1 MKAKRTIKRI
11 IYSRKTAKRYLNSGR
26 ARGGVRGKPLNPSAF
41 EWKPP
46 APLNPNAVEW
56 KPPTPLNPNAVEWKP
71 PKAESPIRAALPN
84 INAEALRIVD
94 EKTILDARETFFSSL
109 YNLKL
114 LGAPEAKQL
123 ENAYALDCE
132 MVGIGPLKYDRGMP
146 YRDSTLAHVVII
158 DFKGKKKFDKYVI
171 PKEGIDAITDFRTE
185 ISGIRQE
192 MLERLNP
199 DTNSYEKI
207 VAQVN
212 DILKN
217 KIIVGHGL
225 KSDFKVLDNYKP
237 PVPYMVW
244 DTAQIDKFM
253 KNIPGYGRGARKL
266 IEISK
271 EFANNNIQV
280 PGRAHNPI
288 EDAKASMNLYRVT
301 FGYPKLPL

>member
-1 MKAKRTIKRI
+1 MKAKRTIKKI
-11 IYSRKTAKRYLNSGR
+11 SGYLRKTVKRYLNSGR

-46 APLNPNAVEW
+46 
-56 KPPTPLNPNAVEWKP
+56 TPLNPNAVEWKP
-71 PKAESPIRAALPN
+71 PVSPKAESPRAHSLRAFLPN
-84 INAEALRIVD
+84 TNVGTLRIID

-114 LGAPEAKQL
+114 LGAPEAKEI

-132 MVGIGPLKYDRGMP
+132 MVGVGPLKYDKGMP

-158 DFKGKKKFDKYVI
+158 DFKGKKRFDKYVI

-185 ISGIRQE
+185 ISGITRE
-192 MLERLNP
+192 MLERLNH
-199 DTNSYEKI
+199 DAHSYEKV
-207 VAQVN
+207 VAQVKG
-212 DILKN
+212 ILKN

-225 KSDFKVLDNYKP
+225 KSDFKVLDNYNP

-244 DTAQIDKFM
+244 DTAQIDRFM
-253 KNIPGYGRGARKL
+253 KNVPGYGRGARKL
-266 IEISK
+266 IEIAK

-280 PGRAHNPI
+280 PGRPHNPM

-301 FGYPKLPL
+301 FGYPKLPI